1 MRGWRRWTSSV
12 SVKLTLWLIAS
23 MAFVFSLL
31 GYQTL
36 RLHKRDLEQMTIAS
50 ADRTSDVIKRGLRYS
65 MLQNHRDEIYH
76 TLLTIGA
83 QPGIHKIRIF
93 DKEGRISFSTDA
105 REVNTFVD
113 KRAEACYGCHA
124 QEQPLVRLD
133 RPDRVRVYLGERGE
147 RILGLINPIE
157 NEPGCYTASC
167 HAHSPAQSVLG
178 VLDVTLSLA
187 PVDAAIAEGQRQLF
201 FLFLGSILFVALVV
215 VAVTAVMIHVPIR
228 HLKRG
233 TERVASGDL
242 DHKIPLTARDEL
254 GELAASFNAMTEEL
268 KRAHEELTS
277 WARTLEE
284 RVAEKTAE
292 LRRTHEQMMH
302 AERMAS
308 IGKLAAIVAHE
319 INNPLS
325 GILTTAKLLLK
336 KMGDHGFSPEDLA
349 NARQYLEMI
358 ASESARCGEIVKNLL
373 QFVRPSRAHFQPHDV
388 NELIRQSLRLI
399 QHKIELMSLQTEVQ
413 LDPDVPPVVCDGQQ
427 MRQALVALLINACEA
442 VRPEEGMLTVTS
454 RFLPEA
460 QRVEI
465 AIRDNGVGMDE
476 ETQRRIF
483 EPFFTTKEKEGSLGL
498 GLSVVLSILH
508 RHGGDIHVQSALG
521 HGTTFTLRLPLTPPT
536 GAEDQTDRA
545 FEVFSGDA
553 PHHMESRL

>member
-1 MRGWRRWTSSV
+1 M
-12 SVKLTLWLIAS
+12 
-23 MAFVFSLL
+23 
-31 GYQTL
+31 
-36 RLHKRDLEQMTIAS
+36 
-50 ADRTSDVIKRGLRYS
+50 
-65 MLQNHRDEIYH
+65 
-76 TLLTIGA
+76 
-83 QPGIHKIRIF
+83 
-93 DKEGRISFSTDA
+93 
-105 REVNTFVD
+105 
-113 KRAEACYGCHA
+113 
-124 QEQPLVRLD
+124 
-133 RPDRVRVYLGERGE
+133 
-147 RILGLINPIE
+147 
-157 NEPGCYTASC
+157 
-167 HAHSPAQSVLG
+167 
-178 VLDVTLSLA
+178 
-187 PVDAAIAEGQRQLF
+187 
-201 FLFLGSILFVALVV
+201 
-215 VAVTAVMIHVPIR
+215 
-228 HLKRG
+228 
-233 TERVASGDL
+233 
-242 DHKIPLTARDEL
+242 
-254 GELAASFNAMTEEL
+254 
-268 KRAHEELTS
+268 
-277 WARTLEE
+277 
-284 RVAEKTAE
+284 AEKTAE

-336 KMGDHGFSPEDLA
+336 KMGDHGLSPEDLA

-465 AIRDNGVGMDE
+465 AIRDNGIGMDE

-508 RHGGDIHVQSALG
+508 RHGGEIHVQSALG
-521 HGTTFTLRLPLTPPT
+521 HGTTFTLRLPLTPPA

-545 FEVFSGDA
+545 FEVFAGDA
-553 PHHMESRL
+553 PHHMESGL